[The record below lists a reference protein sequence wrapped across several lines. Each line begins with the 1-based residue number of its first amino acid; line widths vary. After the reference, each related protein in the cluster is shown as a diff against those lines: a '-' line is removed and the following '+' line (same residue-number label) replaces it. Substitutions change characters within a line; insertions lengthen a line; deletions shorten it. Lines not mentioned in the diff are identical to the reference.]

1 MNPFAAEFVPMN
13 SIKHSKNNKNKA
25 LDTLRSLSMTVAEN
39 VLQPISH
46 RTFELTPVH
55 KELLAKRALEDK
67 IIKIPT
73 ITSVDGLEQV
83 AQISYNHETGVDL
96 WELFWDGT
104 HAILDNRISSWQF
117 PDMPIS
123 DIIHYY
129 FDEETSVTISPD
141 CAAPAS
147 YAPGIQIVVTPIF
160 PDEAYWSEHRWK
172 IIP

>member
-1 MNPFAAEFVPMN
+1 MNPNAKAFTPTNPSMNPFAKDFVP
-13 SIKHSKNNKNKA
+13 
-25 LDTLRSLSMTVAEN
+25 SMTEEIEKLNILEKIAEN
-39 VLQPISH
+39 AAQRL
-46 RTFELTPVH
+46 ELNPVH
-55 KELLAKRALEDK
+55 KELLAKRAFEAQFK
-67 IIKIPT
+67 KIPT
-73 ITSVDGLEQV
+73 ITSIDGLEQV

-141 CAAPAS
+141 CAALAS

>member
-13 SIKHSKNNKNKA
+13 QMKPSKNNKNKA

-46 RTFELTPVH
+46 RTFELTLTKTFRPIIIP
-55 KELLAKRALEDK
+55 K
-67 IIKIPT
+67 IT
-73 ITSVDGLEQV
+73 NMDELEQV